1 MKNAHER
8 FGKLAYL
15 RRTEKTAT
23 NIRVLLD
30 AFVGEDGR
38 KAHLVS
44 IVGGD
49 VEVGALA
56 AAFASGDPFTV
67 IDPEG
72 AETIVG
78 LGEKPLCFRGSI
90 AIEGRKRPLRHL
102 VACSQEL
109 ANPMTNGRLL
119 LMSDD
124 PVFLWSSLVSHYG
137 LPATP
142 EWGTWMIAQLQA
154 RKRIQ
159 PLCGFGYSGVAIK
172 AMRKELLV
180 LLRKGLRRK
189 QLSFPVG
196 NGAVTWPEIRLIKNS
211 TKEQLA
217 AARERGGQDV
227 APAA

>member
-30 AFVGEDGR
+30 AFVGEDGG

-44 IVGGD
+44 VVGGD

-78 LGEKPLCFRGSI
+78 LGEKPQCFRGSL

-102 VACSQEL
+102 VGCSQEL
-109 ANPMTNGRLL
+109 ANPIADGRLL
-119 LMSDD
+119 LVSED

-142 EWGTWMIAQLQA
+142 EWGTWIIAQLQA

-180 LLRKGLRRK
+180 LIRKGLRRK

-196 NGAVTWPEIRLIKNS
+196 NGAVTWPEIRLVKNS
-211 TKEQLA
+211 MKEELA
-217 AARERGGQDV
+217 TASQCGGQYV

>member
-8 FGKLAYL
+8 FGKVAYL
-15 RRTEKTAT
+15 RRTEKTST

-30 AFVGEDGR
+30 AFVGDVGG

-44 IVGGD
+44 LVGGD
-49 VEVGALA
+49 VEIGALA

-72 AETIVG
+72 AETIVS
-78 LGEKPLCFRGSI
+78 LGERPLCFRGSL

-102 VACSQEL
+102 VGCSQEL
-109 ANPMTNGRLL
+109 ANPVTNGRLL
-119 LMSDD
+119 LVSED
-124 PVFLWSSLVSHYG
+124 PGFLWSSLVSHHG

-142 EWGTWMIAQLQA
+142 EWGPWIIAQLRT

-172 AMRKELLV
+172 ATRKELLAV
-180 LLRKGLRRK
+180 LRKGLRGNH
-189 QLSFPVG
+189 LVFPAD
-196 NGAVTWPEIRLIKNS
+196 NGPVTWPEMRL
-211 TKEQLA
+211 TKKTA
-217 AARERGGQDV
+217 
-227 APAA
+227 